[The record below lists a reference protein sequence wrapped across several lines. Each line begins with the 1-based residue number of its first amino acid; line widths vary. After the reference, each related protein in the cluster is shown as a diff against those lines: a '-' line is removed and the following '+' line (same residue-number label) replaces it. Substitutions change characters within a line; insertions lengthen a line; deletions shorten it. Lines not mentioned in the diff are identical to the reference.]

1 MMERVS
7 RKRLRYAILAASVL
21 AVAMAAGPAFATTNL
36 LPNGGFEGS
45 GAGTLAGWKGVRAAL
60 TLRPDGRGGGHA
72 VRVARTS
79 GTTYSLVASP
89 NPTPTAA
96 GRLYRARGYVRSGRA
111 GRTICLKLL
120 EMTPAG
126 RVAGQRS
133 GCIRPIDAW
142 RGFPAVNYT
151 ARRAGDA
158 ISLRVVQT
166 SHAVAGDSFQVDSLT
181 LTSPS
186 DDARA
191 PAAPS
196 GFTAEAAS
204 QTKVA
209 LSWRASTDNRAVAGY
224 TIYRGGAFLATVF
237 GAHTTY
243 TDKTARAGKTYR
255 YAVDAFDASGNRSA
269 RTAQVTV
276 VMPAAGDPVIAA
288 AGDIACDPTSGNFNG
303 GQGTTAACR
312 QMATSDIIEDDP
324 AIAAVLTLGDD
335 QYGCGG
341 FSAFEASFD
350 PSWGRFRAKIHPV
363 PGNHEYQTSG
373 GSDCA
378 PNAAGYFRYFGS
390 AAGNAQG
397 DYAWNIGAW
406 HMIALNGECA
416 DVGGC
421 DAGSPQGQFLQSH
434 LGTSKCTLAYWHEP
448 YYNGGGISSSKYAY
462 FWQTL
467 RGANADIV
475 LNGHIHTYA
484 RFAPQDASGNVD
496 AHGVRQ
502 FIVGTGGE
510 DHGSLNGST
519 NVQASAGGDFGVLE
533 LTLHPASYSWKMVS
547 TNGSVLDSGTAGCN

>member
-1 MMERVS
+1 VT
-7 RKRLRYAILAASVL
+7 RKHLQFAVLAASVL
-21 AVAMAAGPAFATTNL
+21 AVALAAGPAFATTNL

-45 GAGTLAGWKGVRAAL
+45 GAGSLAGWKGVRAAL

-72 VRVARTS
+72 VRVARTA
-79 GTTYSLVASP
+79 GTSYSIVASP

-96 GRLYRARGYVRSGRA
+96 GRMYRARGYLRSGRP
-111 GRTICLKLL
+111 GDTVCLKLL

-133 GCIRPIDAW
+133 GCLKATGPW
-142 RGFPAVNYT
+142 RAFPAVSYS
-151 ARRAGDA
+151 AKHAGDT
-158 ISLRVVQT
+158 ISFRVVQT
-166 SHAVAGDSFQVDSLT
+166 SRATAGDSFQVDALALT
-181 LTSPS
+181 APS
-186 DDARA
+186 DDGKA
-191 PAAPS
+191 PPAPT
-196 GFTAEAAS
+196 GLTAQPTS

-209 LSWRASTDNRAVAGY
+209 LSWHASTDNRAVAGY
-224 TIYRGGAFLATVF
+224 TIYRGGAFRATVF
-237 GAHTTY
+237 GGRTTY
-243 TDKTARAGKTYR
+243 TDTTAKAGKTYR
-255 YAVDAFDASGNRSA
+255 YAVDAFDASGNRSP
-269 RTAQVTV
+269 RTAQVTA
-276 VMPAAGDPVIAA
+276 VMPAAGDPTIAA
-288 AGDIACDPTSGNFNG
+288 AGDIACDPTSGDFNG
-303 GQGTTAACR
+303 GRGAASACR
-312 QMATSDIIEDDP
+312 QMATSDIIEGNP
-324 AIAAVLTLGDD
+324 AISAVLTLGDD

-341 FSAFEASFD
+341 FTAFEASFD
-350 PSWGRFRAKIHPV
+350 PSWGRFKAKIHPV

-397 DYAWNIGAW
+397 DYSWNIGAW
-406 HMIALNGECA
+406 HMIALNGECG

-421 DAGSPQGQFLQSH
+421 DAGSPQGTFLKSH

-448 YYNGGGISSSKYAY
+448 YYNGTGLMSSRYAY

-467 RGANADIV
+467 RAADADIV

-484 RFAPQDASGNVD
+484 RFAPQDANGNVD
-496 AHGVRQ
+496 AHGIRE

-533 LTLHPASYSWKMVS
+533 LTLHPAGYSWKMVS
-547 TNGSVLDSGTAGCN
+547 TNGSVLDSGSAACS

>member
-1 MMERVS
+1 MERVS

-72 VRVARTS
+72 VRVARTAGRPTRS
-79 GTTYSLVASP
+79 SRA
-89 NPTPTAA
+89 PTPPPRPPAACTAPA
-96 GRLYRARGYVRSGRA
+96 GTSAPA
-111 GRTICLKLL
+111 APGRTMCLKLV

-126 RVAGQRS
+126 HIAGQRS

-151 ARRAGDA
+151 ARQHGRRDLAPRRADIGTRSRA
-158 ISLRVVQT
+158 TASRST
-166 SHAVAGDSFQVDSLT
+166 R
-181 LTSPS
+181 SPS
-186 DDARA
+186 RRRRTTPAA

-196 GFTAEAAS
+196 GFTARGSLADEGRP
-204 QTKVA
+204 
-209 LSWRASTDNRAVAGY
+209 LMAGLHRQS
-224 TIYRGGAFLATVF
+224 RGRRLHDLPRRRVPRHGLRRPS
-237 GAHTTY
+237 TY
-243 TDKTARAGKTYR
+243 TDKTVRAGKTYR

-303 GQGTTAACR
+303 GTGTTAACR
-312 QMATSDIIEDDP
+312 QMATSDLIEDNP

-341 FSAFEASFD
+341 FSAFQASFD
-350 PSWGRFRAKIHPV
+350 PSLGPV
-363 PGNHEYQTSG
+363 
-373 GSDCA
+373 
-378 PNAAGYFRYFGS
+378 
-390 AAGNAQG
+390 
-397 DYAWNIGAW
+397 
-406 HMIALNGECA
+406 
-416 DVGGC
+416 
-421 DAGSPQGQFLQSH
+421 QGQDPPGAGQPRVPDERRQRLRAERGRVLPLLRLRGRERPGRLRVEHRRLAHDRAERRVRRRRRLRRRLARRGSSCSRISARASARSPT
-434 LGTSKCTLAYWHEP
+434 GTSR

-467 RGANADIV
+467 RGADADIV

-496 AHGVRQ
+496 PL
-502 FIVGTGGE
+502 T
-510 DHGSLNGST
+510 
-519 NVQASAGGDFGVLE
+519 ASASSSSARAARITGR
-533 LTLHPASYSWKMVS
+533 
-547 TNGSVLDSGTAGCN
+547 